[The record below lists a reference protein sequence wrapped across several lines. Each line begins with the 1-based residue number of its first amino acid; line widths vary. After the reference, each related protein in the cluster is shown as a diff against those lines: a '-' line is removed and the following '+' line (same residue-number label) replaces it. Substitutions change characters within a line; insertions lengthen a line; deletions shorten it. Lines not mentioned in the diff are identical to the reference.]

1 VRKILLCF
9 IFFLGFNQVMVA
21 QKIYRPHEL
30 SYNYKLV
37 EADEYEVSVV
47 VDLDA
52 GWYVYS
58 MSLSEGGP
66 VPTFLEVES
75 STNLKVI
82 GTPKEKVVKDGKVMT
97 NYDRVFEMELTKYS
111 GSAEFSIRLKVI
123 DASQPA
129 QLELGIEFMVCNAE
143 RCLNPKYCTATYEL
157 KGHSNKKQ
165 KTILIGKKQ
174 GHSNGCD

>member
-1 VRKILLCF
+1 
-9 IFFLGFNQVMVA
+9 MVA
-21 QKIYRPHEL
+21 QKIYMPVEL

-37 EADEYEVSVV
+37 ETDEYEVSVV

-52 GWYVYS
+52 GWYVFS
-58 MSLSEGGP
+58 MNLPEGGP
-66 VPTFLEVES
+66 VPTTLEVSNSVNVE
-75 STNLKVI
+75 VV
-82 GTPKEKVVKDGKVMT
+82 GAPKEKAVKDGKVIT
-97 NYDRVFEMELTKYS
+97 NYDKVFQMELTKYS

-129 QLELGIEFMVCNAE
+129 QLKMGIECMVCNVE

-157 KGHSNKKQ
+157 KGHSNNKKQ
-165 KTILIGKKQ
+165 RTILIGKKQ